1 MKAYGIFRKGE
12 SFIILTGETENLEKD
27 LIEVEYRGFS
37 HTYSQKDIGLSLFRE
52 AWEAEEI
59 MEDLERMKE
68 KV

>member
-12 SFIILTGETENLEKD
+12 NLIILTGETESLEKD

-37 HTYSQKDIGLSLFRE
+37 HTYSQKDIGVSLFRE
-52 AWEAEEI
+52 AWEAEEV
-59 MEDLERMKE
+59 MGDLERMKE